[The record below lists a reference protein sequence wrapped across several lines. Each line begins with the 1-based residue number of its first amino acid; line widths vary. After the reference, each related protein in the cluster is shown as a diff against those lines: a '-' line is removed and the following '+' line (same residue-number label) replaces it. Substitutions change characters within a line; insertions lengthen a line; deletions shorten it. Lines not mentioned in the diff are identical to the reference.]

1 MLAAVV
7 ATILVITRAAVI
19 TLFIHEINIISISL
33 NFIILLAIITQD
45 DISVVA
51 IKVLRSHKNTISV
64 FALLLL
70 MSWING
76 YNKGLTDLIM

>member
-7 ATILVITRAAVI
+7 ATILVISRSAVI

-33 NFIILLAIITQD
+33 NFIILLAIIAQD
-45 DISVVA
+45 DIRVVA
-51 IKVLRSHKNTISV
+51 IKVLRSHKNTKSV

-70 MSWING
+70 MS
-76 YNKGLTDLIM
+76 

>member
-70 MSWING
+70 MS
-76 YNKGLTDLIM
+76 

>member
-33 NFIILLAIITQD
+33 NFIILLAIITQE

-70 MSWING
+70 MS
-76 YNKGLTDLIM
+76 

>member
-1 MLAAVV
+1 MLATVV
-7 ATILVITRAAVI
+7 ATILVISRSAVI

-45 DISVVA
+45 DISVVT
-51 IKVLRSHKNTISV
+51 IKVLRSHKNTKSV

-70 MSWING
+70 MS
-76 YNKGLTDLIM
+76 

>member
-7 ATILVITRAAVI
+7 ATFLVITRVAVI

-51 IKVLRSHKNTISV
+51 IKVLRSHKNTISF

-70 MSWING
+70 MS
-76 YNKGLTDLIM
+76 

>member
-33 NFIILLAIITQD
+33 NFIILLTIITQD

-70 MSWING
+70 MS
-76 YNKGLTDLIM
+76 

>member
-1 MLAAVV
+1 MLSTVV

-70 MSWING
+70 MS
-76 YNKGLTDLIM
+76 